1 MKKFLLSLA
10 LFLGLISTASAQCVG
25 AGGINNVPQPG
36 IVCASEP
43 IAVTFAASTSGFAIA
58 STATDVACL
67 TGSATKTVRVQ
78 QVRVSG
84 TAGTQI
90 IIPAILVRRATVDS
104 AGTSVVMTPY
114 AMDTNNVASTVSAVA
129 YYTANPTINDTAP
142 NMLDVGSWLLGT
154 TAGVNGLVAPYTLFD
169 WTERNFMQAP
179 IIRGTSQ
186 QLCINVNGTS
196 PSASLAQISF
206 KWTELSQ

>member
-10 LFLGLISTASAQCVG
+10 LFLGLASAASAQCVG

-36 IVCASEP
+36 IVCGSEP
-43 IAVTFAASTSGFAIA
+43 IAASFSATTSGFAIA
-58 STATDVACL
+58 STASDVACI
-67 TGSATKTVRVQ
+67 TGSATKTVRIQ
-78 QVRVSG
+78 QIRLSG
-84 TAGTQI
+84 SAGTQVV
-90 IIPAILVRRATVDS
+90 IPALLIRRATVDS

-142 NMLDVGSWLLGT
+142 NMLDAASWVLQKTDGT
-154 TAGVNGLVAPYTLFD
+154 NGAIAPYTLFD

-186 QLCINVNGTS
+186 QLCINVGLTS
-196 PSASLAQISF
+196 PSASLAQISY
-206 KWTELSQ
+206 KWTELAQ

>member
-10 LFLGLISTASAQCVG
+10 LFLGLASGASAQCVG

-36 IVCASEP
+36 IVCGSEP
-43 IAVTFAASTSGFAIA
+43 IAATFAASTSGFAIA
-58 STATDVACL
+58 SNGTDVACL

-78 QVRVSG
+78 QVRLSG

-90 IIPAILVRRATVDS
+90 IIPAILVRRVTVDS
-104 AGTSVVMTPY
+104 AGTAVTMTPF

-129 YYTANPTINDTAP
+129 YYTGNPTINDTAP
-142 NMLDVGSWLLGT
+142 QTIDVASWLLGT
-154 TAGVNGLVAPYTLFD
+154 TAGVNGLVAPFTLFD

-186 QLCINVNGTS
+186 QLCINVNTTS
-196 PSASLAQISF
+196 PSASLANISF